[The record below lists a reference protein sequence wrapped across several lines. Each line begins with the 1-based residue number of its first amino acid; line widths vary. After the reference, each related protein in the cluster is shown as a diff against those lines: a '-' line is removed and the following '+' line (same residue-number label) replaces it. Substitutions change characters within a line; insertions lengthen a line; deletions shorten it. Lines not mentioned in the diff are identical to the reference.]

1 MTGCL
6 RGSIAPDEPERGVR
20 VDPYPCPFK
29 GGCGEHR
36 QVVYGEGI
44 NREGMERRDRDTK
57 CV

>member
-44 NREGMERRDRDTK
+44 NREGMEASGQRY
-57 CV
+57 